1 MYSFL
6 NDYSETAHP
15 SILQALV
22 DTNMEQCVGYGED
35 EHCLRA
41 AALMKKKMKAEQV
54 DIHFIPGGTQT
65 NTIAAAAFLRP
76 IDAIISAETGHIHGH
91 ECASIEATGH
101 KILAEAT
108 VDGKLTVA
116 HLEHARLANQEEYCP
131 CPKMVYISNSTE
143 LGTVYCRAELEELY
157 AYCKE
162 HQMIL
167 FIDGARMG
175 SALACTDL
183 TLEDYPKLCDAFYVG
198 GTKNGAFMGE
208 ALVIV
213 KEELKAGF
221 RQHLKQRGAML
232 AKGKVLGVQ
241 FETLFEENLFMDL
254 AHHAN
259 DCMTVLREGIQNLGY
274 SFLCD
279 SPSNQIFP
287 IFPEA
292 ILEKIKEKYMVLDYQ
307 KMDDGTRCIR
317 MVTSWAT
324 DKEQCHSFVRDLT
337 RWTQEMHGSFAQK

>member
-15 SILQALV
+15 AVLQALL
-22 DTNMEQCVGYGED
+22 DTNMEQCVGYGAD

-41 AALMKKKMKAEQV
+41 AALMKAKMKADNV

-91 ECASIEATGH
+91 ECASVEETGH
-101 KILAEAT
+101 KILAEVT
-108 VDGKLTVA
+108 EDGKLTVA
-116 HLEHARLANQEEYCP
+116 HLEHARKLNQEEYCP
-131 CPKMVYISNSTE
+131 IPKMVYISNTTE
-143 LGTVYCRAELEELY
+143 LGTVYNRAELEELY
-157 AYCKE
+157 AYCKA
-162 HQMIL
+162 HDMIL

-183 TLEDYPKLCDAFYVG
+183 RFEDYPKLCDAFYVG

-213 KEELKAGF
+213 NDRLKSGF
-221 RQHLKQRGAML
+221 RQHMKQRGAML

-241 FETLFEENLFMDL
+241 FETLFEGNLFMEL
-254 AHHAN
+254 AEHAN
-259 DCMTVLREGIQNLGY
+259 DCMDILRKGIADLGY
-274 SFLCD
+274 SFLCH

-287 IFPEA
+287 IFPLEV
-292 ILEKIKEKYMVLDYQ
+292 LEKLKEKYVVMDYQ
-307 KMDDGTRCIR
+307 DMGKGSRCVR

-324 DKEQCHSFVRDLT
+324 DKEQCRNFVEDLKALT
-337 RWTQEMHGSFAQK
+337 K